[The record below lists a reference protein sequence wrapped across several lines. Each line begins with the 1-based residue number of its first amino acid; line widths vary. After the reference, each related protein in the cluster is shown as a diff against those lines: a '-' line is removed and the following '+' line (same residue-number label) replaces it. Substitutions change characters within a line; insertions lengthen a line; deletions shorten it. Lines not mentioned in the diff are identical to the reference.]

1 MDNSIEIDA
10 SPVMHDNNWIGVV
23 CCAIFHTGNGSER
36 EMSYPRTKYFC
47 PENPPIE
54 LRSDVVIDHSDH
66 MWLFYFSRQ
75 QFNEQCELNFIIPN
89 VKIFQVE
96 VRKYGYRF
104 VYEQDLQL
112 LNLAIVHAGNLTALK
127 RKFSAIEENM

>member
-66 MWLFYFSRQ
+66 MWLFILFLSSTVQWTMWTEFY
-75 QFNEQCELNFIIPN
+75 NTKC
-89 VKIFQVE
+89 
-96 VRKYGYRF
+96 
-104 VYEQDLQL
+104 
-112 LNLAIVHAGNLTALK
+112 
-127 RKFSAIEENM
+127 